1 MASLSLY
8 LGLSFL
14 SVMFYSFQCTGLAYL
29 VKFSLI
35 ILYFYA
41 IVNSIL
47 VQFFP
52 VAYIAS
58 L

>member
-8 LGLSFL
+8 LGLLFL
-14 SVMFYSFQCTGLAYL
+14 SVMFYSFQCTGLACL
-29 VKFSLI
+29 VKCYLI

-52 VAYIAS
+52 VAHIAS